1 MQEND
6 KFNKLVSLS
15 NEEVKNIFS
24 QMSLKEIDEL
34 LTYIRE
40 VEEND

>member
-40 VEEND
+40 VEENA